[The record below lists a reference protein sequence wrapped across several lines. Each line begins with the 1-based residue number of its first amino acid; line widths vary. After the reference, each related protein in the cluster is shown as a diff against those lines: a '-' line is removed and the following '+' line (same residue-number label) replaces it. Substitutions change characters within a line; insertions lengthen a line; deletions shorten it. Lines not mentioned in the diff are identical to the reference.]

1 MPQIEWENSFSTAPP
16 QDVTHQ
22 FLEVLNDCFLTQH
35 VTQPTRFRP
44 GETPHILDLIL
55 TNEDGMIK
63 NIVHE
68 SGLGKSDHVILR
80 FELACYTY
88 QQELPTIHPNYFK
101 GNPDKLNKLLQK
113 VDWDEKKG
121 HTVDVK
127 YHHMTDHLSRIACDC
142 FPKSRRKGGCQNICI
157 NGKALCLKAKK
168 KKSCGKPI
176 ETHKIYL
183 TTPTSPN
190 GRNELQSL
198 TRKLRREFEENL
210 DRNIKKT

>member
-1 MPQIEWENSFSTAPP
+1 MPTQIEQLWVQLSLPGNDKVVIGCLYRSPTMSTRECPDELCQLLQTVCASAPSHLLIGGDFNMPQIEWENSFSTAPP

-35 VTQPTRFRP
+35 VTQPTRFCP

-63 NIVHE
+63 NLVHE

-113 VDWDEKKG
+113 VDWEEKRV
-121 HTVDVK
+121 T
-127 YHHMTDHLSRIACDC
+127 LSMLNTA
-142 FPKSRRKGGCQNICI
+142 
-157 NGKALCLKAKK
+157 
-168 KKSCGKPI
+168 
-176 ETHKIYL
+176 T
-183 TTPTSPN
+183 
-190 GRNELQSL
+190 
-198 TRKLRREFEENL
+198 
-210 DRNIKKT
+210 